1 MKSIVQEEFVKAIR
15 KAILDKEMAVL
26 KVEKDKVVSIL
37 SDILCLGRE
46 AVYRRLRGEVKF
58 TLEEITSISLKL
70 DISIDSIIGIKD
82 KEKSVIELKLIK
94 PEDDFKK
101 KYHENMSE
109 YVYLLETMNKKYG
122 DLSILSV
129 FNRLP
134 YTLYLHFENL
144 AKFRLFKWAYQ
155 MMAIGDVTFQELIL
169 SDEIIQIQS
178 RFISEIRKVK
188 SSTIILS
195 SKIFE
200 AYVNDIYYFRNLNL
214 ITEDEVKVLKSELRK
229 VLDELEEVS
238 ITGTYKGGSK
248 LKLYLSDLDINYS
261 NMLFKYNKHF
271 YTYINVYEL
280 GGIESQNKSLCEYQ
294 NKWIMALKRYSK
306 LISESNE
313 LERHQFFRRQRLI
326 LEDNQIE

>member
-15 KAILDKEMAVL
+15 KAILDKEMAVM

-70 DISIDSIIGIKD
+70 EISIDSIIGIKD

-101 KYHENMSE
+101 RYNEKIND
-109 YVYLLETMNKKYG
+109 YVHILEAMNKKYG
-122 DLSILSV
+122 DVSILSV

-134 YTLYLHFENL
+134 YTLYLHYENL
-144 AKFRLFKWAYQ
+144 AKFRLFKWSYQ
-155 MMAIGDVTFQELIL
+155 MRAIGDIPFRELML
-169 SDEIIQIQS
+169 SDDILETQS
-178 RFISEIRKVK
+178 KFVSEIRKVK
-188 SSTIILS
+188 SSEIVLS
-195 SKIFE
+195 TNIFQSF
-200 AYVNDIYYFRNLNL
+200 VNDINYFYNLSL
-214 ITEDEVKVLKSELRK
+214 ITADEVKILKSELKK
-229 VLDELEEVS
+229 VLDELEAVS
-238 ITGTYKGGSK
+238 VTGRYKSGSR
-248 LKLYLSDLDINYS
+248 LKLYLSDLDLNYS
-261 NMLFKYNKHF
+261 NMLFSYNKHY

-294 NKWIMALKRYSK
+294 MKWILALKRYSK
-306 LISESNE
+306 LITESNE
-313 LERHQFFRRQRLI
+313 LERHRFFKQQRMI
-326 LEDNQIE
+326 LEQD